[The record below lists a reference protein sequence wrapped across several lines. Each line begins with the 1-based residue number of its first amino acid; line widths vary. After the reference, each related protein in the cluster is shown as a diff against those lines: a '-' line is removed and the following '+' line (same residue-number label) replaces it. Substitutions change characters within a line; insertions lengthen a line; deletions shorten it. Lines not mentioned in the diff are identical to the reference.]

1 MKNILNIGTITP
13 APVAAYP
20 AVAGGIVPAVGYDT
34 DCKGLTMLT
43 ISSWKERVIK
53 RESARREA
61 QLGN

>member
-1 MKNILNIGTITP
+1 MKNILDIGTITP

-43 ISSWKERVIK
+43 ISS
-53 RESARREA
+53 
-61 QLGN
+61 